1 MRRLTRSRTDGKIA
15 GVCAGFADYFE
26 VDVTFVRAAWLILSV
41 VPGAIVGGVLAYVL
55 AWLVMPEGPA
65 VPDQAQVERRRLQ
78 RSATDVKIAG
88 VCGGLAEYMNV
99 DPTAVRLLWV
109 ILTVL
114 PGAFVGGFLVYIAA
128 WIVMP
133 KAPSAYFVPTA
144 RQAQ

>member
-1 MRRLTRSRTDGKIA
+1 MKRLTRSRTDGKIA

-26 VDVTFVRAAWLILSV
+26 VDVTFVRAAWLILSIF
-41 VPGAIVGGVLAYVL
+41 PGALIGGLLAYVL

-65 VPDQAQVERRRLQ
+65 TSGEPQVVRCRLERSVRD
-78 RSATDVKIAG
+78 AKIAG
-88 VCGGLAEYMNV
+88 VCGGLAEYLTI

-114 PGAFVGGFLVYIAA
+114 PGAIVGGMLVYVIA

-133 KAPSAYFVPTA
+133 KAAAPHFVPTA
-144 RQAQ
+144 HQA